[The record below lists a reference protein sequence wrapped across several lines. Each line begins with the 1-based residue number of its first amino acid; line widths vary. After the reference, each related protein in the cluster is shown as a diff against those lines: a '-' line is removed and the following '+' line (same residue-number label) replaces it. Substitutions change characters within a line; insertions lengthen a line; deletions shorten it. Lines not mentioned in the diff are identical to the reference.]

1 MAANQNAG
9 SIVYE
14 VDMDL
19 AGFLRGQKQVS
30 DSLSGMNRG
39 FDASTRSINN
49 TERSVNSAERSFSS
63 LTKVAAALTAALSV
77 QQVAQYAD
85 AWVTVNNKLANA
97 IRPNEQLADVTQ
109 RVFDISQKTMSS
121 LDATA
126 ALYGRLERATRS
138 TGTSTADLVK
148 LTETINKG
156 LAVSGATTAEAS
168 STMIQL
174 SQALAS
180 GVLRGEE
187 FNSISENGS
196 RLAVGLAESLGVTVG
211 QLRAMAAQGQL
222 TTDVVVKGLL
232 SQGDQIAKEFANTA
246 MTMGQAFTIATNN
259 VTKFVGE
266 SSTIKSAYNGF
277 NSTIVTLS
285 QNLETLSTV
294 FIALGAVMGS
304 RFAGA
309 LAMATAAQF
318 KNTFSSIA
326 NAKAAAESAKAA
338 ELEAGAKLRLAQ
350 ADKSAAVSALNA
362 AQTRLNLLKETNAA
376 SVAEVKLAN
385 AEAATIRTQIA
396 QIESE
401 KALET
406 VRLKAQITDQ
416 GRIAT
421 ATRMAQL
428 QQASSVLTTRL
439 AAAEATASQAKA
451 TAIVAAEAEVSAARI
466 TTATV
471 TGTAS
476 AANGIYTASQ
486 EATVIANRAASASLG
501 LLRGAMGLLGGPA
514 GIIMIA
520 AAGLYFWFQRAEQ
533 AKQEAIAFADS
544 LNTLNSSMKSMNNTQ
559 LKGTIAD
566 ANESIIAQKSDIKD
580 LQEEID
586 SLRNRYRNFTP
597 EAQKAAE
604 SIGNGAAYASEMAKV
619 SRDLDQKT
627 RDLANKQEKLA
638 KTTDTA
644 SEANRLLTNNMLT
657 SMGVHDGLI
666 EKGSTLEQIQGAVAK
681 AFGNTAD
688 EINRAN
694 QAGQN
699 FKPTS
704 LEVSP
709 TTKKGDKYISDLS
722 EQNELLSIQDER
734 LRAVTKA
741 GIEAAKVTDNP
752 NQIAQAKQLAGENY
766 DLQKAE
772 DARNKATKES
782 TAEGKRAETQAES
795 VAQKLNKLR
804 AQSDLTTESIEK
816 RRIEEAGLRA
826 QQSLGSSASQQQLA
840 EAKAL
845 GEANEQAAL
854 SIQKRKEAEQG
865 QKFAKQEI
873 ASTQSKI
880 DPATGKAIDPVAQ
893 VNLQEQ
899 QKLEALAKYQALD
912 TQNTALYEQAKIAI
926 QSDAAM
932 QRKQISDDENEHQRQ
947 NMSAL
952 LGATSDFFGQM
963 AGAIGDYAGESSAA
977 YKTLFAISKGFA
989 IAQASMNLVTAISN
1003 AAALPWPANIPA
1015 IAFAAA
1021 QGANLI
1027 SQIRGAKYGGGRENG
1042 GPVSAGSM
1050 YRVGEKGKPEIYQ
1063 AGSGK
1068 QFMIPGDNGKV
1079 ISNKDMQSGSGGGLN
1094 FVLNITNTNGSRV
1107 ETSEPQYNNG
1117 YLTMEMFIGD
1127 MQQGGPMSR
1136 SITGT
1141 TSATRRATE

>member
-19 AGFLRGQKQVS
+19 AGFLRGQRQVS

-97 IRPNEQLADVTQ
+97 IRPSEELADVTQ
-109 RVFDISQKTMSS
+109 RVFDISQRTRGS
-121 LDATA
+121 LEATA
-126 ALYGRLERATRS
+126 TLYARLERATRS
-138 TGTSTADLVK
+138 AGTSTEDLVK

-156 LAVSGATTAEAS
+156 LAVSGATAQEAS

-196 RLAVGLAESLGVTVG
+196 RLAVGLADSLGVTVG

-232 SQGDQIAKEFANTA
+232 SQGDAIAKEFTNTA
-246 MTMGQAFTIATNN
+246 MTMGQAFSVATNN

-277 NSTIVTLS
+277 NNTIVTLS
-285 QNLETLSTV
+285 QNLDTLAGV
-294 FIALGAVMGS
+294 FVGLGLIMGS

-309 LAMATAAQF
+309 LAMATAAQV

-350 ADKSAAVSALNA
+350 ADKSAAVSSLNV
-362 AQTRLNLLKETNAA
+362 AQARLNLLKETNAA
-376 SVAEVKLAN
+376 SVAEVKLAS

-416 GRIAT
+416 GRVAT

-439 AAAEATASQAKA
+439 AAVEATASQAKA

-466 TTATV
+466 ATATT
-471 TGTAS
+471 TGAAS
-476 AANGIYTASQ
+476 AANGVYTASQ

-586 SLRNRYRNFTP
+586 SLRNRYKNFTP
-597 EAQKAAE
+597 ESQKAAE
-604 SIGNGAAYASEMAKV
+604 SIGNGASYAAEMAKV

-644 SEANRLLTNNMLT
+644 SEASRLLTNNMLT

-666 EKGSTLEQIQGAVAK
+666 EKGTTLERTQDAVAK

-704 LEVSP
+704 LQVSP
-709 TTKKGDKYISDLS
+709 ATAKGDKYITDL
-722 EQNELLSIQDER
+722 EDQNELLSIQDER

-752 NQIAQAKQLAGENY
+752 NQIAQAKELAGSNY

-772 DARNKATKES
+772 EARKKATKDS
-782 TAEGKRAETQAES
+782 TAEGKKAETQAES
-795 VAQKLNKLR
+795 VAQKLAKLKQ
-804 AQSDLTTESIEK
+804 QSDLTTESIEK

-826 QQSLGSSASQQQLA
+826 QQSLGSSATQQQLV
-840 EAKAL
+840 EARAL
-845 GEANEQAAL
+845 GEANEKAAL

-873 ASTQSKI
+873 ASAQSTI

-899 QKLEALAKYQALD
+899 QKLEALAKYQELD
-912 TQNTALYEQAKIAI
+912 KQNTALYEQAKISI
-926 QSDAAM
+926 QADAAM
-932 QRKQISDDENEHQRQ
+932 QRKQISDEESEHQRQ
-947 NMSAL
+947 NMSNL
-952 LGATSDFFGQM
+952 LGATSDFFGEM
-963 AGAIGDYAGESSAA
+963 AGAVGDYAGESSAA
-977 YKTLFAISKGFA
+977 YKALFAVSKGFA
-989 IAQASMNLVTAISN
+989 IAQASMNLITAISN

-1021 QGANLI
+1021 QGASLI
-1027 SQIRGAKYGGGRENG
+1027 SQIRGANYGGGRENG

-1063 AGSGK
+1063 ASSGK
-1068 QFMIPGDNGKV
+1068 QYMIPGDNGKV
-1079 ISNKDMQSGSGGGLN
+1079 ISNKDMQSGSGGGVVVN
-1094 FVLNITNTNGSRV
+1094 INNYTSSTVDAQASPDGNGGWTVDAFVYDL
-1107 ETSEPQYNNG
+1107 NNG
-1117 YLTMEMFIGD
+1117 
-1127 MQQGGPMSR
+1127 GPASQA
-1136 SITGT
+1136 I
-1141 TSATRRATE
+1141 ATNHQAPRKARA